1 MCRLLILVASL
12 LLQGPVASSA
22 DVGQLN
28 IVVGFATGGTSSTAA
43 RIIAESVEA
52 ITGSSVMVENR
63 PGAGGL
69 IAAEWVRQ
77 QTGSPTL
84 LFMSSTS
91 VAKIPPS
98 LGLVPVGVVA
108 SYSFV
113 AAARKDGP
121 ANLDEYMKAAKQD
134 AALRFAATAGAGSIA
149 HLIGVKLF
157 KDYGVSMTHVPFQGS
172 APAIRDVLGGHIP
185 LAVVPY
191 PDFIAFKDQL
201 RVIAETGRGIR
212 TDGWVAIFAPPNT
225 SAQEVGRLA
234 GIFQKASVR
243 SKEKLERVGFRQS
256 WRAGDE
262 LRSMYESEYAEWLP
276 MLDTLGIK
284 P

>member
-1 MCRLLILVASL
+1 MCKLLILVASL
-12 LLQGPVASSA
+12 LLQGSVALSA

-28 IVVGFATGGTSSTAA
+28 IIVGFAAGGTSSTAA
-43 RIIAESVEA
+43 RIIAESVEV
-52 ITGSSVMVENR
+52 ITGNTVMVENR
-63 PGAGGL
+63 PGAGGF

-77 QTGSPTL
+77 QMGSRTL

-91 VAKIPPS
+91 VAKIPPN
-98 LGLVPVGVVA
+98 LRLVPVGVVA

-113 AAARKDGP
+113 AAAKKDGP

-134 AALRFAATAGAGSIA
+134 TALRFVATAGAGSVA

-172 APAIRDVLGGHIP
+172 APAIRDVLGGHVP

-201 RVIAETGRGIR
+201 RVIAETGHGIR
-212 TDGWVAIFAPPNT
+212 TDGWVAIFASPNT
-225 SAQEVGRLA
+225 SAQEVDHLA

-256 WRAGDE
+256 WKTGNE
-262 LRSMYESEYAEWLP
+262 LQSMYESEYAEWLP
-276 MLDTLGIK
+276 MLGGLGIQ